1 VVHLRGS
8 SSAEIDGADQ
18 PIQHEEEPLDMLSED
33 KIMDVLEAFD
43 LTRSYRSAAQLCGVD
58 HHTVRRYVAARDAGL
73 DPTSIGTGERGLLSD
88 PFIEKIEEWV
98 DRSQGRVR
106 ADVVH
111 DKLLAL
117 GYQGSPRTTR
127 RVVRAVKDSWRR
139 THARAYQPWI
149 PEPAPCARGQRRC
162 RDAQPAGGRASTSSW
177 CIISRIAPAESS
189 PGSPHSDR

>member
-1 VVHLRGS
+1 
-8 SSAEIDGADQ
+8 
-18 PIQHEEEPLDMLSED
+18 MLSED

-73 DPTSIGTGERGLLSD
+73 DPTSIGTGERSSLSD

-111 DKLLAL
+111 DKLCAL
-117 GYQGSPRTTR
+117 GHHGADPLRTVAGDELELLCSLVTQGVEGMSPPT
-127 RVVRAVKDSWRR
+127 W
-139 THARAYQPWI
+139 W
-149 PEPAPCARGQRRC
+149 GF
-162 RDAQPAGGRASTSSW
+162 G
-177 CIISRIAPAESS
+177 
-189 PGSPHSDR
+189 